1 MMPWLGG
8 TPRRAR
14 HARDLEVGVEA
25 GEEKP
30 ENNSG
35 WGGGRCGM
43 WRRRDTNGEKE
54 ILRNINFT
62 DMWDPLIIGDELSV
76 ICKTI
81 SPDNP
86 KGSIGSSHYYNF
98 IGEVTLSR

>member
-1 MMPWLGG
+1 MPGIWRLGSKPVKRS
-8 TPRRAR
+8 PRTTA
-14 HARDLEVGVEA
+14 VG
-25 GEEKP
+25 
-30 ENNSG
+30 
-35 WGGGRCGM
+35 GGGRCGM